1 MRREMSDGAR
11 QRQRVAEYS
20 SRVSYRTPTACR
32 LRRAARYSA
41 QSGWSKKINNR
52 GGTAVV
58 PSPSAR
64 VAEGDFFI
72 GYKGEQ
78 YDDYRFVKSKCI
90 ALYR

>member
-1 MRREMSDGAR
+1 MHRELSEGAR
-11 QRQRVAEYS
+11 QRQRIAEYS
-20 SRVSYRTPTACR
+20 SRVSYRRQTVGR

-64 VAEGDFFI
+64 VAEG
-72 GYKGEQ
+72 G
-78 YDDYRFVKSKCI
+78 FVFWSERGI
-90 ALYR
+90 P